1 MIDCT
6 HLDAISEVAPGL
18 DVCEDCLPI
27 GGRWVHLRQ
36 CLTCGGTRCC
46 DNSPNRH
53 ATAHHH
59 ASGHPIVRAVTPV
72 GEDWMWC
79 YPDQLLFG
87 EEDGELVDYGLE

>member
-1 MIDCT
+1 MISCT
-6 HLDAISEVAPGL
+6 HLDAMTDVPPGL

-36 CLTCGGTRCC
+36 CLTCGVTRCC

-53 ATAHHH
+53 ATAHYH
-59 ASGHPIVRAVTPV
+59 ASGHPIVRAITPV

-79 YPDQLLFG
+79 YPDELLFG
-87 EEDGELVDYGLE
+87 EEDGELVEYGFE